1 MTQPTA
7 PKTMH
12 ENFVAA
18 MLFLL
23 DETFDSVHGVFLDK
37 NTSLFETLATVS
49 AEEASRPVGANCA
62 TLAAQV
68 NHTAFYLERTYKW
81 VAENDHSKTDWGEIW
96 RTVREVTPEQWE
108 ASKQRLRTAY
118 DQIKQ
123 LILAM
128 PDFNNEDAIGGTL
141 GVLAHC
147 AYHLGEIRQ
156 ALCTIKTA

>member
-1 MTQPTA
+1 MTQPTT

-18 MLFLL
+18 MLYLL
-23 DETFDSVHGVFLDK
+23 NETFDSVQGVFLDK

-49 AEEASRPVGANCA
+49 AEEASIPVGVKCA

-81 VAENDHSKTDWGEIW
+81 VAENDHSRADWGEIW
-96 RTVREVTPEQWE
+96 RTVSAVTPDEWE
-108 ASKQRLRTAY
+108 ASKQRLRIAY

-123 LILAM
+123 LIQAT
-128 PDFNNEDAIGGTL
+128 PDFNDMEVIGGTL

-156 ALCTIKTA
+156 ALCTIKTT